1 MFLKNIQKYPKK
13 SIFVKQRENLENLTF
28 GNREG
33 ELIYLSLKLKQ
44 KLKIKLK
51 VVKTSYTV

>member
-44 KLKIKLK
+44 KLKINIK
-51 VVKTSYTV
+51 